1 MGGVS
6 GALGLLCSLF
16 FGFLGGSHLSAWGV
30 IVQKMSMRALRV
42 FLLDIISVGARVK
55 TYIHL
60 ANRSPCLVSS

>member
-42 FLLDIISVGARVK
+42 KWNWTMLLD
-55 TYIHL
+55 
-60 ANRSPCLVSS
+60 SSA